1 MAFICLASIGLPG
14 IVCATRGA
22 RIVDFQD
29 YNVEVIDRLT
39 IPNVLLNVPNAPEDG
54 GSGGVVRPEC
64 RFFSGAWG
72 SLEEILPTSKYD
84 LILTSETIYNL
95 ENQSTLLSLF
105 QKCLKE
111 GGSVLVAA
119 KVHYFGVGGGLRQ
132 FEEVAEKLSWTSQSV
147 AKIESGVMREIIR
160 LTRTKKKCLKRPSG
174 GSEIG

>member
-1 MAFICLASIGLPG
+1 MFCSASIGLPG

-22 RIVDFQD
+22 HIVDFQD

-39 IPNVLLNVPNAPEDG
+39 IPNVLLNVPNAAEDDRRG
-54 GSGGVVRPEC
+54 DAVRPEC
-64 RFFSGAWG
+64 RFFSGAWR
-72 SLEEILPTSKYD
+72 SLEEVLPTSKYD

-95 ENQSTLLSLF
+95 ENQNILLTLF

-111 GGSVLVAA
+111 GGSILVAA

-132 FEEVAEKLSWTSQSV
+132 FEEVAEKWQFKSENV
-147 AKIESGVMREIIR
+147 AKIDSGVMREIIR